1 MPSLVIVNADDFGLD
16 APTNAIILHAFQR
29 GVISSATAMANM
41 PAFAAA
47 CVLAQQPAL
56 HGRIGLH
63 FNLTYGRPLGRAL
76 LDEPRFCT
84 ADGELDLCVRR
95 NALRLS
101 ARERAAVLDEL
112 RAQWQHCLDHG
123 LVPSHIDSHQHVH
136 NLWPIGAIVA
146 RFAREQGVPIRLARN
161 VGSNIGIVKR
171 AFKTLLNRRLKHVC
185 GVTADQVCT
194 PADLASGQVSAQG
207 VLEVVAHPTALGHDD
222 FGDEYLAP
230 GISLSQLL
238 RRHLDGVPALGYG
251 QLGATPR
258 PARLSLLRAWT
269 WPGKAG

>member
-56 HGRIGLH
+56 RGRIGLH

-194 PADLASGQVSAQG
+194 PADLASGQVFAQG